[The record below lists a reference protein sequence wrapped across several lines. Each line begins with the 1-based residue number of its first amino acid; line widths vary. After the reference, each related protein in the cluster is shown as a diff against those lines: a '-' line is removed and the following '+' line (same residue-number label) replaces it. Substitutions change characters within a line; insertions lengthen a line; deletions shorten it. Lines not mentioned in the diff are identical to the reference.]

1 MGVCRRS
8 LFASLET
15 IFSYMSVEGRSITK
29 LCDVLMI
36 AGKSLCADSL
46 ALYEFEEVADG
57 SLSTRQIFEWKSETK
72 EVARIFRGRNEDNN
86 DRWIERIL
94 GAKKDGI
101 ISGRSRGALV
111 MANSSG
117 SAGLALVCE
126 DKSLDRDWTEDEK
139 AFLRCLISSIS
150 LSFEEYLSEETPQG
164 EEVLLKERLLRSDEL
179 LKNFEGNVLDI
190 LAVTDRKLIFT
201 YVSPSAVN
209 TMGFTPEELVGTKAF
224 DLIDRRDVE
233 RVIEESKKLATEKK
247 HGSFRYRTKTK
258 SGSVL
263 WMETAV
269 SPILKG
275 NEIEGWTMSS
285 RDVTSEMKLQAELR
299 TRDSMM
305 VFMNDLYV
313 LVLSGDNLKE
323 AASKIVN
330 RAYEEKGTVGCRI
343 VFSEEDPFDLEVS
356 RGNTEIFPVDVKGD
370 PEVLSKFSSNHIL
383 LENIVDDGIELR
395 YVCIA
400 LESNNEVIGA
410 FESVTERVTGLTDEN
425 IDLYRLIGTTISL
438 SLNKIKN
445 FVTIKRNHITS
456 ESLRKATEAITK
468 DLNLNTVIESIVGGL
483 RQVIPFYSAAVELI
497 DGDELLIVGGG
508 WPGRD
513 SFLGTRF
520 TMEVGSPGY
529 DVVKK
534 KRIVLAEY
542 AQKRYQQFN
551 RPDFAFIKSWMGVPL
566 LIEDEPIGMI
576 AVDSEIE
583 RAFRKQ
589 HLEALK
595 AFADIAAI
603 GINNARLHEEVRDL
617 SVRDYLTGVYN
628 RRGLF
633 ELGEREIEKA
643 KRYGTKMGLIMFD
656 VDNFRKL
663 NDRLGHL
670 GGDFVLKTVAQI
682 CCKILRAADI
692 FGRYGGDEFIV
703 ILPMTDSRRTEE
715 AAFRICRAFW
725 ETNIEYNGILL
736 EVSASFGI
744 ASFVGQE
751 DELEEMIKRADN
763 NLYVSKSSGG
773 DKVTGGT
780 ESDQ

>member
-46 ALYEFEEVADG
+46 ALYKFEEVADG
-57 SLSTRQIFEWKSETK
+57 SLSPRLIFEWKSETK

-101 ISGRSRGALV
+101 ISGRSGGALV
-111 MANSSG
+111 IANSSG

-126 DKSLDRDWTEDEK
+126 DKSLDRDWTEDEM

-209 TMGFTPEELVGTKAF
+209 TMGFTPEELIGTKAF

-263 WMETAV
+263 WMETVV

-313 LVLSGDNLKE
+313 LVLSGDNLQE

-343 VFSEEDPFDLEVS
+343 VFSEEDLFDLEVS

-370 PEVLSKFSSNHIL
+370 PEVLSKLSSNHIL

-551 RPDFAFIKSWMGVPL
+551 KPDFAFIKSWMGVPL

-583 RAFRKQ
+583 RAFRKR

-617 SVRDYLTGVYN
+617 SIRDYLTGVYN

-656 VDNFRKL
+656 VDNFKKL

-670 GGDFVLKTVAQI
+670 GGDFVLKRVAQI

-715 AAFRICRAFW
+715 AAFRICRAFR

-763 NLYVSKSSGG
+763 NLYASKSSGG